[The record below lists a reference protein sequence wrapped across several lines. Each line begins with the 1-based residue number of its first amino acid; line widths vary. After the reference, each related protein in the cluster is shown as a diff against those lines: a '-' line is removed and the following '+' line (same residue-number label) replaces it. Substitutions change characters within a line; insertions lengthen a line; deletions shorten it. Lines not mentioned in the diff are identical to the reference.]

1 VDGEGAT
8 ATPAATSGEA
18 QESSDAGADAPA
30 AAEAK
35 AAAEKAA
42 QEKEEEEEAEAK
54 AAAEKAAQENEEAEA
69 EAKAAAE
76 KAAQEKEK
84 AEAEAEAALD
94 AELAALVK
102 VASCKVTRAMDK
114 KEAPAE
120 GSSPGKEKAFTAYV
134 IECTAVA
141 GEEDTVPAST
151 WEVARRFSEFDQ
163 LSNDLMAEGLGAV
176 KNFALPSKFNAPW
189 KSKES
194 IESERATT
202 LCAWIE
208 AVLLAVNDAQPAEGD
223 DPLTFN
229 ANKTALKIWLQFL
242 QPDGSAVDSTPVPEP
257 EAEPEAAAVAAAEPA
272 PQPASGASTQE
283 EKKEEEEEE
292 EEAIAVM
299 TVVKKSQIRS
309 GFEMDSDKA
318 GVAKKGDEV
327 LVFEERTNEKGTV
340 RVRPTLQT
348 S

>member
-1 VDGEGAT
+1 LIAPRWLRCSRRAAAAASPVDGEGAT

-42 QEKEEEEEAEAK
+42 QEKEEEE
-54 AAAEKAAQENEEAEA
+54 EA

-283 EKKEEEEEE
+283 ETKE

>member
-1 VDGEGAT
+1 MIAPRWLRCSRRAAAAASPVDGEGAT

-42 QEKEEEEEAEAK
+42 QEK
-54 AAAEKAAQENEEAEA
+54 EEAEA

-141 GEEDTVPAST
+141 GEEDTAPAST

-223 DPLTFN
+223 DPLTFI

-283 EKKEEEEEE
+283 EKKEEE
-292 EEAIAVM
+292 AIAVM

>member
-1 VDGEGAT
+1 LIAPRWLRCSRRAAAAASPVDGEGAT

-30 AAEAK
+30 A
-35 AAAEKAA
+35 
-42 QEKEEEEEAEAK
+42 
-54 AAAEKAAQENEEAEA
+54 A

-292 EEAIAVM
+292 EAIAVM